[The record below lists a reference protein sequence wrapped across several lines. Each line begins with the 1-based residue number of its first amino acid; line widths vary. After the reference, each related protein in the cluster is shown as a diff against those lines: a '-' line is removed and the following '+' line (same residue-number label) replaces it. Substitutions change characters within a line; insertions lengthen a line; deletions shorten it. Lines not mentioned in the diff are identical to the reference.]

1 MKYIKQFLVI
11 LALCWAGELLHAVL
25 PLPVPASI
33 YGLVLLF
40 GCLMGGVI
48 RVEQVRETGRFL
60 IEIMPLLFIPAS
72 VGLIDSWGVLRGMLL
87 PVATITVVSTVVV
100 MAVTGRFTQWIIRRD
115 CADREEKSHA

>member
-1 MKYIKQFLVI
+1 
-11 LALCWAGELLHAVL
+11 
-25 PLPVPASI
+25 
-33 YGLVLLF
+33 
-40 GCLMGGVI
+40 
-48 RVEQVRETGRFL
+48 
-60 IEIMPLLFIPAS
+60 MPLLFIPAS